1 VKKGGKIM
9 QKDNE
14 FFTYIFKFEF
24 FLLRSDN
31 EKSKQNFIV
40 SLNSLSNELE
50 EKERKEIAQTEIAN
64 ITKMFNENGIFV
76 ENIIQQTLCYG
87 VTFPE
92 NSLEREQKMKD
103 YEQFIEKRIEEL
115 LLEDTDFDELLNKIT
130 DDNNV
135 KYYN

>member
-1 VKKGGKIM
+1 M

-24 FLLRSDN
+24 FLLKSDN

-50 EKERKEIAQTEIAN
+50 EKERKEIAQKEIAN

>member
-1 VKKGGKIM
+1 M

-14 FFTYIFKFEF
+14 FFTYILKFEF
-24 FLLRSDN
+24 FLLKSDN
-31 EKSKQNFIV
+31 KKSKQNFIV
-40 SLNSLSNELE
+40 SLNLLSNELE

-76 ENIIQQTLCYG
+76 ENIIRQTLCYG

-103 YEQFIEKRIEEL
+103 YEQFIEKKMEEL

>member
-1 VKKGGKIM
+1 M

-24 FLLRSDN
+24 FLLKSDN

-50 EKERKEIAQTEIAN
+50 EKERKEIAQKEIAN

-135 KYYN
+135 KYYNWFL

>member
-1 VKKGGKIM
+1 MK
-9 QKDNE
+9 KDNE
-14 FFTYIFKFEF
+14 FFTYILKFEF
-24 FLLRSDN
+24 FLNRNN
-31 EKSKQNFIV
+31 EKGKQNFIV
-40 SLNSLSNELE
+40 NLNLLSKELTE
-50 EKERKEIAQTEIAN
+50 EERKEIAQFEIAN

>member
-1 VKKGGKIM
+1 MK
-9 QKDNE
+9 KDNE
-14 FFTYIFKFEF
+14 FLTYILKFEF
-24 FLLRSDN
+24 FLNRNN
-31 EKSKQNFIV
+31 EKGKQNFIV
-40 SLNSLSNELE
+40 SLNLLSNELTE
-50 EKERKEIAQTEIAN
+50 EERKEIAQFEITN

>member
-1 VKKGGKIM
+1 MK
-9 QKDNE
+9 KDNE
-14 FFTYIFKFEF
+14 FLTYILKFEF
-24 FLLRSDN
+24 FLNRNN
-31 EKSKQNFIV
+31 ENGKQNFIV
-40 SLNSLSNELE
+40 SLNLLSNELTE
-50 EKERKEIAQTEIAN
+50 EERKEIAQFEIAN
-64 ITKMFNENGIFV
+64 ITKMFNESGVFV
-76 ENIIQQTLCYG
+76 EDIIQRTLCYG

>member
-1 VKKGGKIM
+1 MG
-9 QKDNE
+9 KDNE

-40 SLNSLSNELE
+40 SLNLLSNELE

>member
-1 VKKGGKIM
+1 M

-14 FFTYIFKFEF
+14 FFTYILKFEF
-24 FLLRSDN
+24 FLNRNN
-31 EKSKQNFIV
+31 EKGKQNFIV
-40 SLNSLSNELE
+40 SLNLLSNELTE
-50 EKERKEIAQTEIAN
+50 EERKEIAQFEITN

>member
-1 VKKGGKIM
+1 M

>member
-1 VKKGGKIM
+1 MK
-9 QKDNE
+9 KDNE
-14 FFTYIFKFEF
+14 FLTYILKFEF
-24 FLLRSDN
+24 FLNRNN
-31 EKSKQNFIV
+31 EKGKQNFIV
-40 SLNSLSNELE
+40 SLNLLSNELTE
-50 EKERKEIAQTEIAN
+50 EERKEIAQFEITN
-64 ITKMFNENGIFV
+64 ITKMFNENGVFV
-76 ENIIQQTLCYG
+76 EDIIQRTLCYG

-103 YEQFIEKRIEEL
+103 YEQFIENRIEEL

>member
-1 VKKGGKIM
+1 MG
-9 QKDNE
+9 KDNE
-14 FFTYIFKFEF
+14 FLTYILKFEF
-24 FLLRSDN
+24 FLNRNN
-31 EKSKQNFIV
+31 EKGKQNFIV
-40 SLNSLSNELE
+40 SLNLLSNELTE
-50 EKERKEIAQTEIAN
+50 EERKEIAQFEITN
-64 ITKMFNENGIFV
+64 ITKMFNENGVFV
-76 ENIIQQTLCYG
+76 EDIIQRTLCYG

-115 LLEDTDFDELLNKIT
+115 LLENTDFDELLNKIT

>member
-1 VKKGGKIM
+1 M

-14 FFTYIFKFEF
+14 FFTYILKFEF
-24 FLLRSDN
+24 FFKRNN

-40 SLNSLSNELE
+40 SLNLLSNELE

>member
-1 VKKGGKIM
+1 M
-9 QKDNE
+9 ENSNE
-14 FFTYIFKFEF
+14 FITYIFTFEF
-24 FLLRSDN
+24 FLNRNN
-31 EKSKQNFIV
+31 EKGKQNFIV
-40 SLNSLSNELE
+40 SLNLLSNELE

>member
-1 VKKGGKIM
+1 M

-24 FLLRSDN
+24 FLLRNNN
-31 EKSKQNFIV
+31 EKGKQDFIV
-40 SLNSLSNELE
+40 GLNLLPNELE
-50 EKERKEIAQTEIAN
+50 EKERQEIAQMEIAN
-64 ITKMFNENGIFV
+64 ITKMFNENGVFV
-76 ENIIQQTLCYG
+76 EDIIQRTLCYG

-135 KYYN
+135 KYYD

>member
-1 VKKGGKIM
+1 M

-24 FLLRSDN
+24 FLLRNNN
-31 EKSKQNFIV
+31 EKGKQDFIV
-40 SLNSLSNELE
+40 GLNLLPNELE
-50 EKERKEIAQTEIAN
+50 EKERQEIAQMEIAN
-64 ITKMFNENGIFV
+64 ITKMFNENGVFV
-76 ENIIQQTLCYG
+76 EDIIQRTLCYG

-130 DDNNV
+130 DDNNI

>member
-1 VKKGGKIM
+1 MK
-9 QKDNE
+9 KDNE
-14 FFTYIFKFEF
+14 FLTYILKFEF
-24 FLLRSDN
+24 FLNRNN
-31 EKSKQNFIV
+31 EKGKQNFIV
-40 SLNSLSNELE
+40 SLNLLSNELTE
-50 EKERKEIAQTEIAN
+50 EERKEIAQFEIAN

-76 ENIIQQTLCYG
+76 ENIIRQTLCYG
-87 VTFPE
+87 VILPE

-103 YEQFIEKRIEEL
+103 YEQFIEKKIEEL

>member
-1 VKKGGKIM
+1 M

-76 ENIIQQTLCYG
+76 ENIIQQTLCCG

>member
-1 VKKGGKIM
+1 M

-24 FLLRSDN
+24 FLLRNNN
-31 EKSKQNFIV
+31 EKGKQDFIV
-40 SLNSLSNELE
+40 SLNLLPNELE
-50 EKERKEIAQTEIAN
+50 EKERQEIAQMEIAN
-64 ITKMFNENGIFV
+64 ITKMFNENGVFV
-76 ENIIQQTLCYG
+76 ENIIQRTLCYG
-87 VTFPE
+87 IEFPE

-103 YEQFIEKRIEEL
+103 YEQFIEKKMEEL

>member
-1 VKKGGKIM
+1 MGKGN
-9 QKDNE
+9 D
-14 FFTYIFKFEF
+14 FFTYILKFEF
-24 FLLRSDN
+24 FLLKSDN
-31 EKSKQNFIV
+31 KKSKQNFIV
-40 SLNSLSNELE
+40 SLNLLSNELE

-103 YEQFIEKRIEEL
+103 YEQFIEKKMEEL
-115 LLEDTDFDELLNKIT
+115 LLEDTDFDEWLNKIT

>member
-1 VKKGGKIM
+1 M

-135 KYYN
+135 KYYNWFL

>member
-1 VKKGGKIM
+1 M
-9 QKDNE
+9 RKDNE
-14 FFTYIFKFEF
+14 FFTYILKFEF
-24 FLLRSDN
+24 FLLKSDN
-31 EKSKQNFIV
+31 KKGKQNFIV
-40 SLNSLSNELE
+40 SLNLLSNELTE
-50 EKERKEIAQTEIAN
+50 EERKEIAQFEITN

-103 YEQFIEKRIEEL
+103 YEQFIEKKIEEL
-115 LLEDTDFDELLNKIT
+115 LLEDTDFDELLNKVT
-130 DDNNV
+130 DDSNV

>member
-1 VKKGGKIM
+1 VGKAVK
-9 QKDNE
+9 KDNE
-14 FFTYIFKFEF
+14 FLTYILKFEF
-24 FLLRSDN
+24 FLNRNN
-31 EKSKQNFIV
+31 EKGKQNFIV
-40 SLNSLSNELE
+40 SLNLLSNELTE
-50 EKERKEIAQTEIAN
+50 EERKEIAQFEIAN
-64 ITKMFNENGIFV
+64 ITKMFNENGVFV
-76 ENIIQQTLCYG
+76 EDIIQRTLCYG

>member
-1 VKKGGKIM
+1 M

-64 ITKMFNENGIFV
+64 ITKKL
-76 ENIIQQTLCYG
+76 T
-87 VTFPE
+87 
-92 NSLEREQKMKD
+92 MK
-103 YEQFIEKRIEEL
+103 Y
-115 LLEDTDFDELLNKIT
+115 
-130 DDNNV
+130 
-135 KYYN
+135 

>member
-1 VKKGGKIM
+1 MK
-9 QKDNE
+9 KDNE
-14 FFTYIFKFEF
+14 FLTYILKFEF
-24 FLLRSDN
+24 FLNRNN
-31 EKSKQNFIV
+31 EKGKQNFIV
-40 SLNSLSNELE
+40 SLNLLSNELTE
-50 EKERKEIAQTEIAN
+50 EERKEIAQFEIAN
-64 ITKMFNENGIFV
+64 ITKMFNENGVFV
-76 ENIIQQTLCYG
+76 EDIIQRTFCYG

>member
-1 VKKGGKIM
+1 MK
-9 QKDNE
+9 KDNE
-14 FFTYIFKFEF
+14 FLTYILKFEF
-24 FLLRSDN
+24 FLNRNN
-31 EKSKQNFIV
+31 EKGKQNFIV
-40 SLNSLSNELE
+40 SLNLLSNELTE
-50 EKERKEIAQTEIAN
+50 EERKEIAQFEITN
-64 ITKMFNENGIFV
+64 ITKMFNENGVFV
-76 ENIIQQTLCYG
+76 ENIIQRTLCYG